1 MNDYTEPFCIVGSKG
16 KFANCYTNYLPPI
29 DPRPAQ
35 EELEAYLYSNNSIS
49 NSISTSNSIS
59 NSIIKGRGGD
69 TDKDIERL
77 KIQVSYLISKLD
89 THIEKSKK
97 QRYRYE

>member
-1 MNDYTEPFCIVGSKG
+1 MNDYTEPFCIIGSKG

-49 NSISTSNSIS
+49 NSIS
-59 NSIIKGRGGD
+59 NSIIKGTGGD

-77 KIQVSYLISKLD
+77 KLQVSYLISKLD

>member
-1 MNDYTEPFCIVGSKG
+1 MDNYTEPFCIIGSKG

-35 EELEAYLYSNNSIS
+35 EELEVYLYSNNSI
-49 NSISTSNSIS
+49 SNSIS

>member
-1 MNDYTEPFCIVGSKG
+1 MDNYTEPFCIIGSKG

-35 EELEAYLYSNNSIS
+35 EELEVYLYSNNSIS
-49 NSISTSNSIS
+49 NSISNS
-59 NSIIKGRGGD
+59 NSIIKGTGGD